1 MCHAKYHGI
10 FRRDICLS
18 QRKIKL
24 STEGLH
30 TREVQGEVDFR
41 NHCDFGPRGGRSELV
56 SFVHGEQIMTETGY
70 GSWLVACNDD
80 DLSELKKASLVI
92 QNNL

>member
-1 MCHAKYHGI
+1 MCHAEDHGI

-24 STEGLH
+24 STEGLC

-41 NHCDFGPRGGRSELV
+41 NQCDCGPRGGRSELV
-56 SFVHGEQIMTETGY
+56 SFVHGEQTDHDRN
-70 GSWLVACNDD
+70 WLWFMVGG
-80 DLSELKKASLVI
+80 I
-92 QNNL
+92 Q